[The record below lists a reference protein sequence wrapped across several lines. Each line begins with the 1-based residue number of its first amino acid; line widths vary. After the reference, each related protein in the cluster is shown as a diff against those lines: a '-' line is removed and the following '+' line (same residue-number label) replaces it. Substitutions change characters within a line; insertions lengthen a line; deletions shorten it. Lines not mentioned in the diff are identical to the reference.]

1 MSVPSTRKSQTVN
14 IIALRNF
21 YADRTVLVTGHTGFK
36 GSWLL
41 ALLNDMGANVVG
53 VSLDVSETSVF
64 HQAKLESLCAHH
76 ICDIRNLNDFQSIVS
91 HAEPQIVFHL
101 AAQALVGV
109 SRLKPVD
116 TFSTNVQG
124 AVNVLQSCRAAQSI
138 VIASSDKCYAPSS
151 KPLSER
157 AALGG
162 VDPYS
167 ASKSA
172 LEHVVASYRDVYF
185 NKGVVSSVRAS
196 NVIGG
201 GDWAEARLIPDVLRA
216 IQSQTTLMMRH
227 PRACRAW
234 QHVLE
239 PLWGYLML
247 GAQLFESPE
256 YAKPWNFGPSKVASV
271 SAVVYGF
278 AKAYGVTPSV
288 QFAAGATPETM
299 MLRLDSTQAEYELG
313 WTNKLT
319 WEQALHWAA
328 SDYLAFEKGDAHAH
342 IRHRIERYAELW
354 GGSI

>member
-1 MSVPSTRKSQTVN
+1 M
-14 IIALRNF
+14 
-21 YADRTVLVTGHTGFK
+21 
-36 GSWLL
+36 
-41 ALLNDMGANVVG
+41 
-53 VSLDVSETSVF
+53 F

-76 ICDIRNLNDFQSIVS
+76 ICDIQNNDFQSIVS
-91 HAEPQIVFHL
+91 HKNLRLFTCRTSL
-101 AAQALVGV
+101 GGV
-109 SRLKPVD
+109 TGWPVD
-116 TFSTNVQG
+116 TFSTNAG
-124 AVNVLQSCRAAQSI
+124 AVNVLQSCQAAQSI
-138 VIASSDKCYAPSS
+138 VMAALINLRSSS

-172 LEHVVASYRDVYF
+172 LDHVVASYRDVYF

-271 SAVVYGF
+271 RLWYTG
-278 AKAYGVTPSV
+278 
-288 QFAAGATPETM
+288 
-299 MLRLDSTQAEYELG
+299 LR
-313 WTNKLT
+313 
-319 WEQALHWAA
+319 
-328 SDYLAFEKGDAHAH
+328 
-342 IRHRIERYAELW
+342 RRMV
-354 GGSI
+354 